1 MAIYHLDVK
10 TGTRGGGQSAS
21 AKFDYLGREGRYSK
35 EAEELEYK
43 ESGNMPAWA
52 EDDPGKYWQAA
63 DEHER
68 TNGRLF
74 QQVEVALPVELD
86 ERQRRDLARSFA
98 EKLTGPERLPY
109 TLAIHRG
116 EAKNPGDKNN
126 PHAHLMISERGLDGH
141 ARSAETWFKRANK
154 RNPERGGALKS
165 RELMNP
171 DWIAQTRQVWE
182 QEANRALERAG
193 RSERINHRSLAE
205 QFTEAERSG
214 DLERAAVL
222 SREPSVHRGPQK
234 RQADSTVKQRVGEVD
249 RINRGL
255 ERERREIDASIG
267 QAEQEIAGE
276 RGRLKET
283 YERIRTAIDERIRQ
297 AGRAIRAGSEAAGRA
312 VRELGRAGH
321 ALGRAGATIGRAVRT
336 GAERVRRVGEQD
348 DRTRRGPPEDGR
360 TCDEI
365 DRRLRE
371 CEQQSQRTGERF
383 GRTLSLIHAEA
394 EQKRTAGD
402 RWDRVEGRI
411 ESLIQSQRERN
422 RSGPDLG

>member
-1 MAIYHLDVK
+1 MAIFHLDVK

-98 EKLTGPERLPY
+98 EKQTGPERLPY

-193 RSERINHRSLAE
+193 QQDRVDHRSLAARRD
-205 QFTEAERSG
+205 EALARG
-214 DLERAAVL
+214 DLERAAEL

-234 RQADSTVKQRVGEVD
+234 RQADSTVHQRAAAVEQA
-249 RINRGL
+249 NRVR
-255 ERERREIDASIG
+255 EQERREIEERIG
-267 QAEQEIAGE
+267 RAEQEIAGE
-276 RGRLKET
+276 RARLKET

-321 ALGRAGATIGRAVRT
+321 ALGRAGATIGRAVR
-336 GAERVRRVGEQD
+336 EL
-348 DRTRRGPPEDGR
+348 GR
-360 TCDEI
+360 TCATV
-365 DRRLRE
+365 DRAI
-371 CEQQSQRTGERF
+371 RTGATRAHPVGEFYHRARQEIGRQLQDTDGRF
-383 GRTLSLIHAEA
+383 KRTHSMIHAEA
-394 EQKRTAGD
+394 ERKRNAGD

-422 RSGPDLG
+422 RGGPDLG

>member
-1 MAIYHLDVK
+1 MAIFHLDVK

-68 TNGRLF
+68 VNGRLF

-165 RELMNP
+165 REPMNP

-193 RSERINHRSLAE
+193 QQDRVDHRSLAARRD
-205 QFTEAERSG
+205 EALARG
-214 DLERAAVL
+214 DLERAAEL

-234 RQADSTVKQRVGEVD
+234 RQADSTVHQRAAAVEQA
-249 RINRGL
+249 NRVR
-255 ERERREIDASIG
+255 EQERREIEERIG
-267 QAEQEIAGE
+267 RAEQEIAGE

-312 VRELGRAGH
+312 GRAFARAGATVGRAVRELGRTCATVD
-321 ALGRAGATIGRAVRT
+321 RAIRT
-336 GAERVRRVGEQD
+336 GATRAHPVGEFYHRARQEIGRQLQD
-348 DRTRRGPPEDGR
+348 TDGR
-360 TCDEI
+360 FK
-365 DRRLRE
+365 
-371 CEQQSQRTGERF
+371 RTH
-383 GRTLSLIHAEA
+383 SMIHAEA
-394 EQKRTAGD
+394 ERKRTAGD

>member
-1 MAIYHLDVK
+1 
-10 TGTRGGGQSAS
+10 
-21 AKFDYLGREGRYSK
+21 
-35 EAEELEYK
+35 
-43 ESGNMPAWA
+43 MPAWA

-68 TNGRLF
+68 VNGRLF

-182 QEANRALERAG
+182 QGSKPGAG
-193 RSERINHRSLAE
+193 AGGPAPSRVDHRSLAAR
-205 QFTEAERSG
+205 QFTEALSGRG
-214 DLERAAVL
+214 DLERAAEL

-234 RQADSTVKQRVGEVD
+234 RQADSTVHQRAAAG
-249 RINRGL
+249 GAGST
-255 ERERREIDASIG
+255 ASG
-267 QAEQEIAGE
+267 SKSAA
-276 RGRLKET
+276 RST
-283 YERIRTAIDERIRQ
+283 PAD
-297 AGRAIRAGSEAAGRA
+297 RAGG
-312 VRELGRAGH
+312 
-321 ALGRAGATIGRAVRT
+321 
-336 GAERVRRVGEQD
+336 
-348 DRTRRGPPEDGR
+348 
-360 TCDEI
+360 
-365 DRRLRE
+365 
-371 CEQQSQRTGERF
+371 
-383 GRTLSLIHAEA
+383 
-394 EQKRTAGD
+394 AGD
-402 RWDRVEGRI
+402 RRGEGAA
-411 ESLIQSQRERN
+411 E
-422 RSGPDLG
+422 GDL

>member
-1 MAIYHLDVK
+1 M
-10 TGTRGGGQSAS
+10 G
-21 AKFDYLGREGRYSK
+21 
-35 EAEELEYK
+35 
-43 ESGNMPAWA
+43 
-52 EDDPGKYWQAA
+52 
-63 DEHER
+63 ER
-68 TNGRLF
+68 QNQLF
-74 QQVEVALPVELD
+74 QFSFNAALKVD
-86 ERQRRDLARSFA
+86 FQGS
-98 EKLTGPERLPY
+98 
-109 TLAIHRG
+109 
-116 EAKNPGDKNN
+116 
-126 PHAHLMISERGLDGH
+126 
-141 ARSAETWFKRANK
+141 
-154 RNPERGGALKS
+154 LKS

-205 QFTEAERSG
+205 QFAEAERSG

-222 SREPSVHRGPQK
+222 SREPSVHRGPQH

-276 RGRLKET
+276 RARLKET

-312 VRELGRAGH
+312 VRELGRAVRE
-321 ALGRAGATIGRAVRT
+321 LGRAGATIGRAVRT

-365 DRRLRE
+365 DRRLRH
-371 CEQQSQRTGERF
+371 SDQRLQRSREGFNRAH
-383 GRTLSLIHAEA
+383 SLIHAAA
-394 EQKRTAGD
+394 EQKRKEGD
-402 RWDRVEGRI
+402 RWDRVEGLI
-411 ESLIQSQRERN
+411 ESLIQGRV
-422 RSGPDLG
+422 RSRGQDFSR

>member
-1 MAIYHLDVK
+1 MDEGKGIHD
-10 TGTRGGGQSAS
+10 RGGSQSAS

-86 ERQRRDLARSFA
+86 EEQCRDLARSFA

-182 QEANRALERAG
+182 QEANRALER
-193 RSERINHRSLAE
+193 
-205 QFTEAERSG
+205 
-214 DLERAAVL
+214 
-222 SREPSVHRGPQK
+222 
-234 RQADSTVKQRVGEVD
+234 
-249 RINRGL
+249 
-255 ERERREIDASIG
+255 ERREIDASIG

-321 ALGRAGATIGRAVRT
+321 VLGRAGATIGRAVRT

>member
-1 MAIYHLDVK
+1 MAIFHLDVK

-35 EAEELEYK
+35 EADELEYK

-74 QQVEVALPVELD
+74 QQVEVALPEELN

-126 PHAHLMISERGLDGH
+126 PHAHLMIS
-141 ARSAETWFKRANK
+141 
-154 RNPERGGALKS
+154 ERGGALKS

-348 DRTRRGPPEDGR
+348 DRTRRGSPEDGR

-383 GRTLSLIHAEA
+383 GRTLSLIQAEA
-394 EQKRTAGD
+394 KQKRTAGD

-411 ESLIQSQRERN
+411 ERLIQSQRERN

>member
-1 MAIYHLDVK
+1 MAIFHLDVK

-126 PHAHLMISERGLDGH
+126 PHAHLMISERG
-141 ARSAETWFKRANK
+141 
-154 RNPERGGALKS
+154 GALKS

-182 QEANRALERAG
+182 QEANRA
-193 RSERINHRSLAE
+193 
-205 QFTEAERSG
+205 
-214 DLERAAVL
+214 LERAAVL

-267 QAEQEIAGE
+267 QAEQEIARE
-276 RGRLKET
+276 RARLKET

-365 DRRLRE
+365 DRRLRH
-371 CEQQSQRTGERF
+371 SDQRLQRSREGFNRAH
-383 GRTLSLIHAEA
+383 SLIHAEA
-394 EQKRTAGD
+394 EQKRKAGE

-411 ESLIQSQRERN
+411 ESLIQGRV
-422 RSGPDLG
+422 RSRGQDFSR

>member
-1 MAIYHLDVK
+1 MAIFHLDVK

-109 TLAIHRG
+109 TLAIHHG

-193 RSERINHRSLAE
+193 QRDRVDHRSLAARRD
-205 QFTEAERSG
+205 EALARG
-214 DLERAAVL
+214 DLERAAEL

-234 RQADSTVKQRVGEVD
+234 RQADSTVHQRAAAVEQA
-249 RINRGL
+249 NRVR
-255 ERERREIDASIG
+255 EQERREIEERIG
-267 QAEQEIAGE
+267 RAEQEIAEE
-276 RGRLKET
+276 RARLKET

-312 VRELGRAGH
+312 VRELGRTCATVD
-321 ALGRAGATIGRAVRT
+321 RAIRT
-336 GAERVRRVGEQD
+336 GATRAHPVGEFYHRARQEIGRQLQD
-348 DRTRRGPPEDGR
+348 TDGR
-360 TCDEI
+360 FK
-365 DRRLRE
+365 
-371 CEQQSQRTGERF
+371 RTH
-383 GRTLSLIHAEA
+383 SMIHAEA
-394 EQKRTAGD
+394 ERKRNAGD

-422 RSGPDLG
+422 RSGPEW

>member
-1 MAIYHLDVK
+1 MRRKVQGQRVAIFHLDVK
-10 TGTRGGGQSAS
+10 TGTRGGGQAAS

-52 EDDPGKYWQAA
+52 KDDPGKYWQAA

-165 RELMNP
+165 RELMTP
-171 DWIAQTRQVWE
+171 DWIAQTRQAWE
-182 QEANRALERAG
+182 QEANRALERGGAG
-193 RSERINHRSLAE
+193 GPDRPP
-205 QFTEAERSG
+205 
-214 DLERAAVL
+214 
-222 SREPSVHRGPQK
+222 EPGAGAPRDR
-234 RQADSTVKQRVGEVD
+234 RQH
-249 RINRGL
+249 
-255 ERERREIDASIG
+255 
-267 QAEQEIAGE
+267 
-276 RGRLKET
+276 
-283 YERIRTAIDERIRQ
+283 
-297 AGRAIRAGSEAAGRA
+297 RAGG
-312 VRELGRAGH
+312 
-321 ALGRAGATIGRAVRT
+321 
-336 GAERVRRVGEQD
+336 
-348 DRTRRGPPEDGR
+348 
-360 TCDEI
+360 
-365 DRRLRE
+365 
-371 CEQQSQRTGERF
+371 
-383 GRTLSLIHAEA
+383 
-394 EQKRTAGD
+394 AGD
-402 RWDRVEGRI
+402 RRGAGAAEG
-411 ESLIQSQRERN
+411 
-422 RSGPDLG
+422 DL